1 MFLIGTTRTGE
12 PVPGPVSALWRGG
25 RMARIDLVEMS
36 RNGVE
41 ELLSAALGGPVP

>member
-1 MFLIGTTRTGE
+1 VFLIGTMRTGE

-25 RMARIDLVEMS
+25 RMACIDLVEMS

-41 ELLSAALGGPVP
+41 NFCPRRSAAVP